1 MFSTFSAFP
10 CPCFCERFQFTRETY
25 LGDCQKFKTVQ
36 RPQNRKLLYLAKV
49 VKVSLSMTAKCKQMQ
64 MDMDTKTANKSETA
78 HV

>member
-1 MFSTFSAFP
+1 MHFHAPVFVSVFNLLVKPTLAIAMK
-10 CPCFCERFQFTRETY
+10 
-25 LGDCQKFKTVQ
+25 LKTVQ